1 MKRFFSLFFGVF
13 SLIANAQID
22 NVPQDYFKDPLDIPL
37 ILSGTF
43 GELRSNHF
51 HAGLDIK
58 TQGRQGLEVKA
69 SAKGFISRI
78 KIQHYGYGKALYVQ
92 HPNGYTTV
100 YGHLK
105 KLAPKIEE
113 YLKERQYNKESYEIE
128 LFPIQGCRA
137 IGGATLSHVTSLKM

>member
-1 MKRFFSLFFGVF
+1 MKRFFSLFLVLFPLVA
-13 SLIANAQID
+13 SAQIS

-78 KIQHYGYGKALYVQ
+78 KIQHYG
-92 HPNGYTTV
+92 
-100 YGHLK
+100 
-105 KLAPKIEE
+105 
-113 YLKERQYNKESYEIE
+113 
-128 LFPIQGCRA
+128 
-137 IGGATLSHVTSLKM
+137 